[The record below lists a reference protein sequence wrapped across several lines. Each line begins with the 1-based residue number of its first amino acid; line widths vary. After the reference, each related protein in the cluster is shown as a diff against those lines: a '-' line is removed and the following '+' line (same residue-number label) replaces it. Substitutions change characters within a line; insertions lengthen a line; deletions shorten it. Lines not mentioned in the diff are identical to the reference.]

1 MSNDNTLIT
10 EIPVLPVR
18 TEAEWQAENP
28 IIAAGY
34 GAYSTDTHLMR
45 VGDGSTRWNKL
56 STYNPTSYIGPHAH
70 THEVGG
76 ADPIDIYQYLNTP
89 EGTVQF
95 GTGISSTNRPE
106 SGYILD
112 NMLLCSDSDD
122 EEKTKSAT
130 TDQAEI
136 FNSWKSYSISKISSQ
151 TSTSGVTVTNENN
164 ADPAELTAW
173 SYNAENGTILNTTNS
188 TTHIGRVSNKQ
199 YTDYI
204 FEATIGAS
212 NNISDDDYIG
222 VVLAYV
228 ESAGVKY
235 VLSYFRST
243 GGNVPICGIKYN
255 HMKTDADQIAYT
267 YDGLYWGNGGQG
279 DSKTAAGYSE
289 GSTSNHNGW
298 GFHKCR
304 IHVERHG
311 NVITCKTTNLV
322 GDNIPEG
329 VSSLDTYVEEAT
341 LTIDLDSD
349 NRLAIFKQPCSIG
362 YCCTSQAWSTWQDV
376 VFVDINNKL
385 YNIATNTL
393 QEQHADGTWVTID
406 EDPYDYFQPGRL
418 IYNDITRKLYHVK
431 PGSMTELVQDSG
443 SSNTFTHLHATA
455 AENTPIAVSTQV
467 KIPYTGITANTQDIT
482 YNDTT
487 RAFTYQGKQS
497 RTFQVTAKQR
507 FARTS
512 IAEADMNTSH
522 NVVLSIV
529 SSRANPV
536 IRTEAYGIMVQGIP
550 WMEIAVTKI
559 MQLNTG
565 DTFYIQAET
574 AKEVR
579 TYATSDDTAAP
590 VNTVSTLD
598 IVSLN

>member
-76 ADPIDIYQYLNTP
+76 ADPINIYQYLNTP

-95 GTGISSTNRPE
+95 GTGISSTDRPE

-130 TDQAEI
+130 TDQAEV
-136 FNSWKSYSISKISSQ
+136 FNSWKSYSIGKIGNQ
-151 TSTSGVTVTNENN
+151 TSTSGVTVTDENN
-164 ADPAELTAW
+164 ADPKELTAW

-188 TTHIGRVSNKQ
+188 HTHIGRVSNKR

-212 NNISDDDYIG
+212 NNNTDDDTIG
-222 VVLAYV
+222 LVLAYIEV
-228 ESAGVKY
+228 AGVKY
-235 VLSYFRST
+235 VLTYCRST
-243 GGNVPICGIKYN
+243 GGNTPINVIRYN
-255 HMKTDADQIAYT
+255 HAKTDNAEIAST
-267 YDGLYWGNGGQG
+267 YNGLYWGNGGQG
-279 DSKTAAGYSE
+279 NSKTAAGYSE
-289 GSTSNHNGW
+289 GSSANHNGW

-311 NVITCKTTNLV
+311 NIITCKTTNLI

-329 VSSLDTYVEEAT
+329 VSSLNTYVDEAT
-341 LTIDLDSD
+341 LTIDLSTDA
-349 NRLAIFKQPCSIG
+349 RLAVFNQPCAIG
-362 YCCTSQAWSTWQDV
+362 YCALSQKYSTWTDV
-376 VFVDINNKL
+376 VFIDINNKL

-455 AENTPIAVSTQV
+455 AENTPIAVSAQV
-467 KIPYTGITANTQDIT
+467 KIPYTGITANTQDIS
-482 YNDTT
+482 YSDTT

-529 SSRANPV
+529 SSRANPT